1 MTNIPE
7 LTPTEF
13 CERWPA
19 GQREDVTL
27 LDVRE
32 PAEWQAARGEGSPH
46 LPTRNGRGPRGHRE
60 AATRREVPDPAEWQ
74 AARVEESLHIPMR
87 TVPGRLDEL
96 DPAQTFVVMCH
107 GGVRS
112 LRVAE
117 FLAASGYARVFNLT
131 GGIDAWSL
139 EIDSSVPRY

>member
-1 MTNIPE
+1 MANIPE

-13 CERWPA
+13 CDRWPA
-19 GQREDVTL
+19 GRRDEVTL

-32 PAEWQAARGEGSPH
+32 PAELQAAH
-46 LPTRNGRGPRGHRE
+46 V
-60 AATRREVPDPAEWQ
+60 ADA
-74 AARVEESLHIPMR
+74 LHIPMR

-96 DPAQTFVVMCH
+96 DPAHTFVVMCH

>member
-1 MTNIPE
+1 MANIPE

-19 GQREDVTL
+19 GRRDEVTL

-32 PAEWQAARGEGSPH
+32 PAEWQAARVDD
-46 LPTRNGRGPRGHRE
+46 
-60 AATRREVPDPAEWQ
+60 A
-74 AARVEESLHIPMR
+74 LHIPMR

-96 DPAQTFVVMCH
+96 DPARTWVVMCH

-112 LRVAE
+112 LRVAA

>member
-1 MTNIPE
+1 MAHVPE

-13 CERWPA
+13 CERWPE
-19 GQREDVTL
+19 GQRDEITL

-32 PAEWQAARGEGSPH
+32 PVEWQ
-46 LPTRNGRGPRGHRE
+46 T
-60 AATRREVPDPAEWQ
+60 
-74 AARVEESLHIPMR
+74 ARVADAVHIPMQ

-96 DPAQTFVVMCH
+96 DPEGTIVVMCH
-107 GGVRS
+107 GGTRS
-112 LRVAE
+112 RRVAE
-117 FLAASGYARVFNLT
+117 YLAASGYFDVHNLT

>member
-1 MTNIPE
+1 MANIPE

-13 CERWPA
+13 CGRWPA
-19 GQREDVTL
+19 GRRDEVTL

-32 PAEWQAARGEGSPH
+32 PAEWQAAH
-46 LPTRNGRGPRGHRE
+46 V
-60 AATRREVPDPAEWQ
+60 ADA
-74 AARVEESLHIPMR
+74 LHIPMR

-96 DPAQTFVVMCH
+96 DPAHTWVVMCH

>member
-1 MTNIPE
+1 MANIPE

-13 CERWPA
+13 CERWPES
-19 GQREDVTL
+19 RRDEVTL

-32 PAEWQAARGEGSPH
+32 PAEWQTAQVAG
-46 LPTRNGRGPRGHRE
+46 
-60 AATRREVPDPAEWQ
+60 A
-74 AARVEESLHIPMR
+74 LHIPMR

-96 DPAQTFVVMCH
+96 DPAHTWVVMCH

>member
-1 MTNIPE
+1 MPNIPE

-19 GQREDVTL
+19 GQRDNVTL

-32 PAEWQAARGEGSPH
+32 PAERQ
-46 LPTRNGRGPRGHRE
+46 T
-60 AATRREVPDPAEWQ
+60 
-74 AARVEESLHIPMR
+74 ARVEDSLHIPMR

>member
-1 MTNIPE
+1 MADIPE

-13 CERWPA
+13 LRRWPP
-19 GQREDVTL
+19 GRREGVTL

-32 PAEWQAARGEGSPH
+32 PAEWRTAH
-46 LPTRNGRGPRGHRE
+46 
-60 AATRREVPDPAEWQ
+60 VDD
-74 AARVEESLHIPMR
+74 SLHIPMG
-87 TVPGRLDEL
+87 TVPQRLDEL
-96 DPAQTFVVMCH
+96 DPEQTFVVMCH

-139 EIDSSVPRY
+139 EVDSSIPRY

>member
-1 MTNIPE
+1 MTGVPE

-19 GQREDVTL
+19 GRRDDVTL

-32 PAEWQAARGEGSPH
+32 PAEWR
-46 LPTRNGRGPRGHRE
+46 T
-60 AATRREVPDPAEWQ
+60 
-74 AARVEESLHIPMR
+74 ARVADALHIPMR
-87 TVPGRLDEL
+87 TVPGRLGEL
-96 DPAQTFVVMCH
+96 DSARTYVVMCH

-131 GGIDAWSL
+131 GGIDAWSQ

>member
-13 CERWPA
+13 YERWPE
-19 GQREDVTL
+19 GQRGNVTL

-32 PAEWQAARGEGSPH
+32 PAEWK
-46 LPTRNGRGPRGHRE
+46 
-60 AATRREVPDPAEWQ
+60 
-74 AARVEESLHIPMR
+74 AARVVESLHIPMQ

-96 DPAQTFVVMCH
+96 DPEKTFVVMCH

-112 LRVAE
+112 LRVAQY
-117 FLAASGYARVFNLT
+117 LAASGYANVFNLV

>member
-1 MTNIPE
+1 MANISE

-19 GQREDVTL
+19 GPRDDVTL

-32 PAEWQAARGEGSPH
+32 PAEWQTAQVAG
-46 LPTRNGRGPRGHRE
+46 
-60 AATRREVPDPAEWQ
+60 A
-74 AARVEESLHIPMR
+74 LHIPMR

-96 DPAQTFVVMCH
+96 DPAHTWVVMCH

>member
-1 MTNIPE
+1 MANIPE

-13 CERWPA
+13 CERWPES
-19 GQREDVTL
+19 RRDEVIL

-32 PAEWQAARGEGSPH
+32 PAEWQAAH
-46 LPTRNGRGPRGHRE
+46 LADT
-60 AATRREVPDPAEWQ
+60 
-74 AARVEESLHIPMR
+74 LHIPMR

-96 DPAQTFVVMCH
+96 DPEQTFVVMCH

>member
-1 MTNIPE
+1 MTKIPE

-13 CERWPA
+13 RLRWPE
-19 GQREDVTL
+19 GQRGAVTL

-32 PAEWQAARGEGSPH
+32 PAEWQAAHVADS
-46 LPTRNGRGPRGHRE
+46 
-60 AATRREVPDPAEWQ
+60 V
-74 AARVEESLHIPMR
+74 HIPMR
-87 TVPGRLDEL
+87 TVSGRLDEL
-96 DPAQTFVVMCH
+96 DREQTFVVMCH
-107 GGVRS
+107 SGVRS

-117 FLAASGYARVFNLT
+117 YLAASGYARVFNLS

>member
-32 PAEWQAARGEGSPH
+32 PAEWQAAH
-46 LPTRNGRGPRGHRE
+46 
-60 AATRREVPDPAEWQ
+60 
-74 AARVEESLHIPMR
+74 VEDSLHIPMR

>member
-1 MTNIPE
+1 MANIPE

-13 CERWPA
+13 CERWPES
-19 GQREDVTL
+19 RRDEVML

-32 PAEWQAARGEGSPH
+32 PAEWQAARV
-46 LPTRNGRGPRGHRE
+46 
-60 AATRREVPDPAEWQ
+60 ADA
-74 AARVEESLHIPMR
+74 LHIPMR

-96 DPAQTFVVMCH
+96 DPAHTWVVMCH

>member
-1 MTNIPE
+1 MANIPE

-19 GQREDVTL
+19 GRRDDVTL

-32 PAEWQAARGEGSPH
+32 PAEWRTAQVA
-46 LPTRNGRGPRGHRE
+46 E
-60 AATRREVPDPAEWQ
+60 A
-74 AARVEESLHIPMR
+74 LHIPMR

-96 DPAQTFVVMCH
+96 DPAHTWVVMCH

-117 FLAASGYARVFNLT
+117 FLVASGYARVFNLT

>member
-1 MTNIPE
+1 MANIPE

-19 GQREDVTL
+19 GRRDDVTL

-32 PAEWQAARGEGSPH
+32 PAEWQ
-46 LPTRNGRGPRGHRE
+46 T
-60 AATRREVPDPAEWQ
+60 
-74 AARVEESLHIPMR
+74 ARVADALHIPMQ

-96 DPAQTFVVMCH
+96 DPAHTYVVMCH

>member
-1 MTNIPE
+1 MTGIPE

-13 CERWPA
+13 CQRWPE
-19 GQREDVTL
+19 GQRGAVTL

-32 PAEWQAARGEGSPH
+32 PAEWQAAHVADSM
-46 LPTRNGRGPRGHRE
+46 
-60 AATRREVPDPAEWQ
+60 
-74 AARVEESLHIPMR
+74 HIPMR

-96 DPAQTFVVMCH
+96 DREQTFVVMCH
-107 GGVRS
+107 SGVRS

-117 FLAASGYARVFNLT
+117 YLAASGYARVFNLA

-139 EIDSSVPRY
+139 EIDSSVPRYK

>member
-1 MTNIPE
+1 MANIPE

-19 GQREDVTL
+19 GQRDDVTL

-32 PAEWQAARGEGSPH
+32 PGEWQAAH
-46 LPTRNGRGPRGHRE
+46 
-60 AATRREVPDPAEWQ
+60 
-74 AARVEESLHIPMR
+74 VEDSLHIPMR
-87 TVPGRLDEL
+87 MVPGRLNGL
-96 DPAQTFVVMCH
+96 DPAQTVVVMCH
-107 GGVRS
+107 SGVRS

-117 FLAASGYARVFNLT
+117 YLAASGFTRVFNLS